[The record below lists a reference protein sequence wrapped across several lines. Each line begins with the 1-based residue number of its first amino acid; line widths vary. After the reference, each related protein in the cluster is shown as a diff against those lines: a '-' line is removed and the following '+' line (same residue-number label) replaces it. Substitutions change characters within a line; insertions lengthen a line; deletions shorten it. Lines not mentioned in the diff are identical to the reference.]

1 MPTREKRMIIPP
13 SEFAT
18 GGKITTRSDIPAL
31 NDRASDVNF
40 FLSEIHQTATP
51 DNGTLRAVASSESTW
66 PATESTTIARQLS
79 KGFRDASQ
87 NRQTTEASKF
97 PQLLAES
104 HVNVMSQIKVV
115 GAIAKACDKIS
126 SMG

>member
-1 MPTREKRMIIPP
+1 MFITP
-13 SEFAT
+13 SAFTTSE
-18 GGKITTRSDIPAL
+18 KITTRSDTPAL
-31 NDRASDVNF
+31 NDRASDINF
-40 FLSEIHQTATP
+40 FLSEIHQTDKIDKRTVH
-51 DNGTLRAVASSESTW
+51 AVASSDSTW
-66 PATESTTIARQLS
+66 AATGSTTIARQLS

-87 NRQTTEASKF
+87 NKQTTDASKF

-104 HVNVMSQIKVV
+104 QVNVMSQIKVV

>member
-1 MPTREKRMIIPP
+1 MFITR
-13 SEFAT
+13 SEFT
-18 GGKITTRSDIPAL
+18 TSEKITTRSDTPAL
-31 NDRASDVNF
+31 NDRASDINF
-40 FLSEIHQTATP
+40 FLSEIHQT
-51 DNGTLRAVASSESTW
+51 DKVDKGTVHAVASTDSTW
-66 PATESTTIARQLS
+66 GATESTTIARQLS

-87 NRQTTEASKF
+87 NKQTTDASKF

-104 HVNVMSQIKVV
+104 HVNVMSQIKIV